1 MEAFLLYIVKS
12 AGISTLFLLCYLVF
26 LRKETFFN
34 ANRVFLIA
42 GLVLSFVIPL
52 VSIKEIVWIEPVM
65 LPSTSS
71 SSSVEP
77 GVDTPTSTVN
87 WIAIVLTVYGLG
99 AAFLFIRLV
108 VNLLSLKRIIAK
120 GDNQEENGINF
131 VETQKNTTP
140 FSFFNYLI
148 YNPESLTKSDFATI
162 VTHERVHIEG
172 RHSLDILLMH
182 TVLLLQWFNPF
193 IWLYKDSVEHNLE
206 FIADRGALQ
215 LGRDRVG
222 YQNLMLR
229 TMVGA
234 AHPYF
239 SNSFYN
245 SIIKKRIVMLNKQ
258 RSQKS
263 NVWKFGIVLPLLVG
277 FIVSFQTTTVAQIK
291 QVQTIPEAQVKETRG
306 QWAHKPIEDVYTI
319 TKNSTDAEI
328 VEIKN
333 SIEQKGATFTHSLKR
348 NAQGEIVELELQI
361 KNNGT
366 GQFTSTVPFSECY
379 FGTLKGGGIFVADN
393 KEAYERFKNSKS
405 QNKGASTKVSSD
417 SNVAVNSLTY
427 DTSPFII
434 IDGVEK
440 RNATMDD
447 LGMGPEE
454 IESMNVLKGE
464 AAKQKY
470 GAKGAKGVVEITTKK
485 FKGSKTELTVTGYG
499 QHLVKTDEKSNG
511 TSSINVDESDEN
523 VSIRISS
530 KNPPLIVIDG
540 KEKPKADMDNL
551 GLEPED
557 IESINVLK
565 DKTATEKYGEKGKN
579 GVIEI
584 TTKNED

>member
-12 AGISTLFLLCYLVF
+12 AGISTLFLLCYLFF

-34 ANRVFLIA
+34 ANRIFLIA

-71 SSSVEP
+71 GSSVEP
-77 GVDTPTSTVN
+77 SVDTPTSTLN
-87 WIAIVLTVYGLG
+87 WITIVLTVYGLG
-99 AAFLFIRLV
+99 AAFLFMRLV
-108 VNLLSLKRIIAK
+108 VNLLSLNRIIAK

-215 LGRDRVG
+215 LGRDRIG

-277 FIVSFQTTTVAQIK
+277 FIVSFQTTTVAQVTK
-291 QVQTIPEAQVKETRG
+291 VENQSDNGLLQ
-306 QWAHKPIEDVYTI
+306 DVYTI
-319 TKNSTDAEI
+319 TKYSTDAEI
-328 VEIKN
+328 AEIKN
-333 SIEQKGATFTHSLKR
+333 TIEQKGATFTHSLKR
-348 NAQGEIVELELQI
+348 NNKGEITSLELKI
-361 KNNGT
+361 VKDHESVALTNNN
-366 GQFTSTVPFSECY
+366 SFSECY
-379 FGTLKGGGIFVADN
+379 FGTYKGGSLFMSDGKKAFEVIKKTKPWSRD
-393 KEAYERFKNSKS
+393 
-405 QNKGASTKVSSD
+405 ASTKVSSD
-417 SNVAVNSLTY
+417 NNVAVNSLTY
-427 DTSPFII
+427 DTSPLIVV
-434 IDGVEK
+434 DGIEK
-440 RNATMDD
+440 RNATMDY

-470 GAKGAKGVVEITTKK
+470 GAKGSKGVVEITTKK

-499 QHLVKTDEKSNG
+499 QHLVKADEKSSG
-511 TSSINVDESDEN
+511 VAIRSSSD
-523 VSIRISS
+523 V
-530 KNPPLIVIDG
+530 KPLIVIDG
-540 KEKPKADMDNL
+540 KEQLKADMDNL
-551 GLEPED
+551 DMAPEK
-557 IESINVLK
+557 IESITVLK

-584 TTKNED
+584 TTKKED

>member
-1 MEAFLLYIVKS
+1 MEGFLLYIVKS
-12 AGISTLFLLCYLVF
+12 AGISTLFLLCYLFF

-71 SSSVEP
+71 GSPVEP
-77 GVDTPTSTVN
+77 GVDTPSSTLN
-87 WIAIVLTVYGLG
+87 WITLVLTVYGLG

-131 VETQKNTTP
+131 VETQKNITP

-162 VTHERVHIEG
+162 VTHERAHIEG

-263 NVWKFGIVLPLLVG
+263 NVWKFGIVLPLLIG
-277 FIVSFQTTTVAQIK
+277 FVVSFQTTTVAQIK
-291 QVQTIPEAQVKETRG
+291 KVENQSENGLFE
-306 QWAHKPIEDVYTI
+306 HVYSI
-319 TKNSTDAEI
+319 NKNSTDDEIAEI
-328 VEIKN
+328 KS
-333 SIEQKGATFTHSLKR
+333 SIEQNGGTFTHSLKR
-348 NAQGEIVELELQI
+348 NAKGEITELELQI
-361 KNNGT
+361 KNKGT
-366 GQFTSTVPFSECY
+366 GRFTSTFPFSECY
-379 FGTLKGGGIFVADN
+379 FGTTKDGIFVADN
-393 KEAYERFKNSKS
+393 TEVFNGLKTRMLLRKAT
-405 QNKGASTKVSSD
+405 STKVNDNSNGVTLRSS
-417 SNVAVNSLTY
+417 SGNKPL
-427 DTSPFII
+427 II
-434 IDGVEK
+434 IDGKEK
-440 RNATMDD
+440 PKADMDN
-447 LGMGPEE
+447 LGLEPEE
-454 IESMNVLKGE
+454 IESMNVLKDE
-464 AAKQKY
+464 MAVEKY
-470 GAKGAKGVVEITTKK
+470 GAKGSKGVVEITTKK

-499 QHLVKTDEKSNG
+499 QHLVKADDKSNG
-511 TSSINVDESDEN
+511 
-523 VSIRISS
+523 VSIRTSS
-530 KNPPLIVIDG
+530 DVKPLIVIDG
-540 KEKPKADMDNL
+540 KEQLKADMDNL
-551 GLEPED
+551 DMAPEK
-557 IESINVLK
+557 IESITVLK

-584 TTKNED
+584 TTKKED